1 MIKHV
6 TVAIASLTAP
16 IAVLSGCSN
25 TSSDNESTSSSS
37 TTSSTAA
44 AAGAQ
49 QLTTQMKTADG
60 QTVADAT
67 IDFSDDSA
75 TVTVQ
80 TVTAG
85 ILSPGFHG
93 LHIHAYGRCEPNSAG
108 PNNGPVGDF
117 NSAGDHFQAP
127 GHTGQ
132 PASGDLPPLLVGSN
146 GSGKLVV
153 ATDAFTADQ
162 LKGPDGSAIVLHEG
176 ADVSGAAGDA
186 DKRVACGVLS
196 PATAE
201 ASTSTATSTSTS
213 TVTTTTVS
221 TAPGTTVTET
231 QPVPPPTTSV
241 SPGTG
246 APTSSMTETPPP
258 TSVAPTTTTAV
269 PTP

>member
-44 AAGAQ
+44 AGAQ

-60 QTVADAT
+60 KTVADAT
-67 IDFSDDSA
+67 IDFSNDSA

-93 LHIHAYGRCEPNSAG
+93 LHIHAYGRCEANSTG
-108 PNNGPVGDF
+108 PNNGPAGDF

-132 PASGDLPPLLVGSN
+132 PASGDLPPLLVGSD

-162 LKGPDGSAIVLHEG
+162 LKGPDGSAIVVHEG
-176 ADVSGAAGDA
+176 ADLPGGTGDPE
-186 DKRVACGVLS
+186 KRVACGVLS
-196 PATAE
+196 PATAA
-201 ASTSTATSTSTS
+201 ASTSTSTS

-221 TAPGTTVTET
+221 TAPATTVTET
-231 QPVPPPTTSV
+231 QPVPPPSSSV
-241 SPGTG
+241 SPSTG
-246 APTSSMTETPPP
+246 VPTTPMTETPTP
-258 TSVAPTTTTAV
+258 TTVAPTSTTAV